1 MNLSIDDFDYEL
13 PSDLIAQH
21 PSETRSVSRLLCVGS
36 SLADRRFFELPQLL
50 APGDLLVF
58 NDTRVIKARLAGEKS
73 SGGRVEVLI
82 ERVLS
87 EHEALAQV
95 RASKPPRAGSAM
107 RLADSFEARVLVRE
121 GEFYRLRFPESGT
134 VLELLERHGSVPL
147 PPYISRAPRA
157 GDERRYQ
164 TVYARA
170 PGAVAAPTAGLHFDE
185 PLLAAL
191 RGRGIDVAY
200 VTLHVGAGTF
210 QPVRV
215 KTLAEH
221 RMHAER
227 YEIPA
232 ETVAAIGVTK
242 NRGGKVIAV
251 GTTTVRCLE
260 ASAAKHGSPV
270 AGAAETDLFI
280 VPDFKCRVID
290 RLITNFHLPK
300 STLLVLVSAFAGI
313 EPVRRAYRHA
323 IEQRYRFYSYGDAM
337 LLDKLS

>member
-1 MNLSIDDFDYEL
+1 MSPSIDDFDYEL
-13 PSDLIAQH
+13 PPGLIAQH
-21 PSETRSVSRLLCVGS
+21 PSAIRSGSRLLAVSGGELS
-36 SLADRRFFELPQLL
+36 DHRFAELPRLL

-58 NDTRVIKARLAGEKS
+58 NDTRVIKARLHGEKA

-87 EHEALAQV
+87 EREALAQV
-95 RASKPPRAGSAM
+95 RASKPPGAGS
-107 RLADSFEARVLVRE
+107 RLRLGALEAEVLGRDD
-121 GEFYRLRFPESGT
+121 EFYRLRFPDD
-134 VLELLERHGSVPL
+134 VLGLLERHGSVPL
-147 PPYISRAPRA
+147 PPYIAHAPETD
-157 GDERRYQ
+157 DEARYQ

-191 RGRGIDVAY
+191 AKRGVEAAY

-215 KTLAEH
+215 KDLSGH

-227 YEIPA
+227 YQIP
-232 ETVAAIGVTK
+232 ERTVAAIEATRR
-242 NRGGKVIAV
+242 RGGAIVAV

-260 ASAAKHGSPV
+260 ASAARAGS
-270 AGAAETDLFI
+270 GETDLFI
-280 VPDFKCRVID
+280 TPGYRFRVVD
-290 RLITNFHLPK
+290 RLVTNFHLPK
-300 STLLVLVSAFAGI
+300 STLLVLISAFAGV

-323 IEQRYRFYSYGDAM
+323 VEKRYRFYSYGDAM
-337 LLDKLS
+337 LVDRIQPR